1 MVMLERVLN
10 AAQREAFNYF
20 SGAVSRGLGV
30 NAAIRSYQD
39 IGGAIRRSSALDLYR
54 IITGQEKAAD
64 YFKSLTRNAIPDVRN
79 IPIVRWSIKG
89 NYYYN
94 MRLDCFNTV
103 TGDTFTKNVT
113 VSSDSLMNRGQMEE
127 EALKSLDPAAYDNQI
142 GVSAIMPTKIGR
154 RSPTALAEPEED
166 EIGRFGYD

>member
-1 MVMLERVLN
+1 MVMLERILT

-20 SGAVSRGLGV
+20 QGAVSRGLGV

-64 YFKSLTRNAIPDVRN
+64 YFKSLTRNAIPDIRN
-79 IPIVRWSIKG
+79 IPIVRWTIKG

-94 MRLDCFNTV
+94 MQLSCTNV
-103 TGDTFTKNVT
+103 ETGTKFTKNIT
-113 VSSDSLMNRGQMEE
+113 VSSDYLMSRQDMEDE
-127 EALKSLDPAAYDNQI
+127 SIAAFYGDRETTN
-142 GVSAIMPTKIGR
+142 VEVNASMPVRIGR
-154 RSPTALAEPEED
+154 RSPTALAESEEE